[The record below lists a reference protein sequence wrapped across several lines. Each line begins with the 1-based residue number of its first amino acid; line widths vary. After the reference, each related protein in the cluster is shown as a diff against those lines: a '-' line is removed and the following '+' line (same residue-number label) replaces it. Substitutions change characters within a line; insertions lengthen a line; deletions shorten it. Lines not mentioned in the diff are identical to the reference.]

1 MQDFLENNMDTYKGR
16 PVVYLDVD
24 SDLESRFAMDAVAL
38 VDQPATEMEWFAFAK
53 ETQYQFKTIDATKRM
68 FTAIVMLADTPI
80 ERYDKRVGT
89 YYTVFTPQAIEKMMR
104 KYFMQNKIHQVN
116 EMHQGSRFVEGVYMV
131 ESYQLTDRVQSTVF
145 DVPQGTW
152 IATFYVE
159 DEAYW
164 EENIASG
171 KYSGISLEGSFDT
184 LMSAEQTYKKWRSNP
199 DSANV
204 EKILYNDETKE
215 LVLRFH
221 GGGTYTYPNIEFAEF
236 RDIVEGNAPCVTDGT
251 SRWGSWY
258 VGKQP
263 SVGAAVHKY
272 LVKRN
277 AAFIPGGSFYS
288 RQDATYDAIKDIL
301 SSDIDDVQKYTQI
314 QELVSNIQETI

>member
-1 MQDFLENNMDTYKGR
+1 MHGYLENNMDTYKGK

-38 VDQPATEMEWFAFAK
+38 VDKPATELEMFTFAK
-53 ETQYQFKTIDATKRM
+53 ETTYQFKTIDTTKRM
-68 FTAIVMLADTPI
+68 FTAVVMLADTPI

-89 YYTVFTPQAIEKMMR
+89 YYTVFTPQAIEKMMK

-116 EMHQGSRFVEGVYMV
+116 EMHQGSRFIDNVYMV
-131 ESYQLTDRVQSTVF
+131 ESYQLTDRVESKLF
-145 DVPQGTW
+145 DVPKGSW

-164 EENIASG
+164 EENIVSG

-184 LMSAEQTYKKWRSNP
+184 LMSADQTFKKWRSNP

-204 EKILYNDETKE
+204 EKILYNDETKD

-221 GGGTYTYPNIEFAEF
+221 GGATYTYPNIEFAEF
-236 RDIVEGNAPCVTDGT
+236 RDIVEGNASCVTDGT

-258 VGKQP
+258 VGKNP
-263 SVGAAVHKY
+263 SIGAAVHKY

-277 AAFIPGGSFYS
+277 AAFIPGGNFFSS
-288 RQDATYDAIKDIL
+288 YDAIKDIL
-301 SSDIDDVQKYTQI
+301 SSDMDDEQKYAQI
-314 QELVSNIQETI
+314 QYVVSNIQETI

>member
-1 MQDFLENNMDTYKGR
+1 MDTYKGK

-38 VDQPATEMEWFAFAK
+38 VDKPATELEMFTFAK
-53 ETQYQFKTIDATKRM
+53 ETTHQFKTIDTAKRM
-68 FTAIVMLADTPI
+68 FTAVVMLADSPI
-80 ERYDKRVGT
+80 ERYDKRVGI
-89 YYTVFTPQAIEKMMR
+89 YYTVFTPQAIEKMMK

-116 EMHQGSRFVEGVYMV
+116 EMHQGSRFIDNVYMV
-131 ESYQLTDRVQSTVF
+131 ESYQLTDRVESKLF
-145 DVPQGTW
+145 DVPQGSW
-152 IATFYVE
+152 LATFYVE

-184 LMSAEQTYKKWRSNP
+184 LMSADQTYKKWRSNP
-199 DSANV
+199 NSANV
-204 EKILYNDETKE
+204 DKILYNDETKD

-221 GGGTYTYPNIEFAEF
+221 GGATYTYPNIEFAEF
-236 RDIVEGNAPCVTDGT
+236 RDIVEGKAACVTDGT
-251 SRWGSWY
+251 SRWGSWE
-258 VGKQP
+258 VGKTP

-277 AAFIPGGSFYS
+277 ASFIPGGNFFSS
-288 RQDATYDAIKDIL
+288 YDAIKDIL
-301 SSDIDDVQKYTQI
+301 SSDMDDEHKYTQI
-314 QELVSNIQETI
+314 RELVSLTQETI